1 MTLYNITLKTD
12 APPEELEKAKADL
25 REKGGIIRHEYSI
38 IKGFTIEFPDD
49 IAQTLTLES
58 TPHVHVERDG
68 AVETH

>member
-1 MTLYNITLKTD
+1 MGLMVLAWKLTMTD
-12 APPEELEKAKADL
+12 D
-25 REKGGIIRHEYSI
+25 S
-38 IKGFTIEFPDD
+38 IEFPDD